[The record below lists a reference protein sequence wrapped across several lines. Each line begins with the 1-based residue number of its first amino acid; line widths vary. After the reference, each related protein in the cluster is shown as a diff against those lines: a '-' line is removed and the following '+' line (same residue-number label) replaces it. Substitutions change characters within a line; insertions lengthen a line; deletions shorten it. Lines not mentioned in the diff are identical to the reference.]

1 MSCYTNLARIIA
13 FCLDFSICMKFQKI
27 MARVMEKR
35 AIITSIEEGA
45 ANVHNVD
52 PWGVVFGDGNNK
64 YLQK

>member
-1 MSCYTNLARIIA
+1 
-13 FCLDFSICMKFQKI
+13 MKFQKI